1 MRVKIAYRNP
11 REKDGTSLVF
21 VVGRRADIAAMA
33 DGQKFLDVTLTDGRV
48 RTIATNAIIEIE
60 DVPD

>member
-21 VVGRRADIAAMA
+21 VVGRRADWAAMA
-33 DGQKFLDVTLTDGRV
+33 DGQKFLDVTLPSGRT
-48 RTIATNAIIEIE
+48 RSIATKEIIEIE
-60 DVPD
+60 EVE